1 MIDPHENS
9 NRMAKLI
16 SDRAAVNVDGSS
28 KLGLDRGVIGDFFA
42 LDRRNRRRLQKK
54 AFIAKAVRDTA

>member
-9 NRMAKLI
+9 NRIAKLI
-16 SDRAAVNVDGSS
+16 SDRAAVDVDGSS
-28 KLGLDRGVIGDFFA
+28 KVGLDRGVIDDVFA

-54 AFIAKAVRDTA
+54 AFITKAVRDAA